1 MGMRGY
7 SNINMDSA
15 NVKATVTGTTVGVG
29 ILTGN
34 GDLNIFNRSV
44 NVNGIQKNGTDGYGI
59 FQNYDTQNMSVK
71 GGHIIA
77 QGTGSAIIVKDIE
90 KLKFNSGDDF
100 DTKAVKAS
108 TDYDGTLGV
117 VSDVATNYG
126 NYKYVKIITTVIS
139 VDTSWGDMD
148 YIFTEGQRNTS
159 TNQYDMGTWSRVNTD
174 GDKIVITNNRN
185 VPIDA
190 SIVYGQDSGY
200 ISTEITGKIVEMQG
214 ASTAVTMP
222 KNILVANSFEAYLK
236 LSGRLATDV
245 AAKTVIGSVT
255 VTISE

>member
-1 MGMRGY
+1 MCGIY
-7 SNINMDSA
+7 TSNNIIDITNSEIKINMNSPTKDNIGIKTLAEYIKITGGTTEITIIGNQAFGIEKQNTGQINMDSA
-15 NVKATVTGTTVGVG
+15 NVKATVTGTTVRVG

-34 GDLNIFNRSV
+34 GDLNIFNCSV

-100 DTKAVKAS
+100 DTKVVKAS
-108 TDYDGTLGV
+108 TDFDGTLGV
-117 VSDVATNYG
+117 VTDIESNY
-126 NYKYVKIITTVIS
+126 
-139 VDTSWGDMD
+139 
-148 YIFTEGQRNTS
+148 
-159 TNQYDMGTWSRVNTD
+159 
-174 GDKIVITNNRN
+174 
-185 VPIDA
+185 
-190 SIVYGQDSGY
+190 
-200 ISTEITGKIVEMQG
+200 
-214 ASTAVTMP
+214 
-222 KNILVANSFEAYLK
+222 ANSFEAYLK

-245 AAKTVIGSVT
+245 ADKTVIGSIT